1 MSAGGRQNKGY
12 TAPLAHALAG
22 ACLALAAQAL
32 AQPDAPASPAPS
44 AAPSA
49 PALEPLIY
57 SIRVNGRAAGDVVL
71 LRSADGKL
79 LARQADWDAWH
90 LARPEQ
96 PRVIDGEAYYALD
109 DAPGFAIALDA
120 QRQEAQLQ
128 FAPRAFA
135 RSVVNVRPYPRVEPQ
150 LPPGLG
156 GFLNYDFTATRTAPE
171 GAEATSQLGGLVE
184 TGLFNPRGVLTSQW
198 LGRNLTDE
206 AALGDTT
213 PRDVVR
219 LETTFTRDLP
229 DTMQTLRLGD
239 GVAGTGLWGRPV
251 RFGGVRWHRNFATQ
265 PGFITL
271 PQPSLAG
278 ETALPSV
285 LDVYVDGLRRQTL
298 EVPPGPFVVEDL
310 PTVTG
315 QGEVQVVVRDLLGRE
330 QVLTDS
336 YIAGLRQ
343 LRAGLADWSYEVGA
357 VREDFGLQSNEYGD
371 AFAAGTHRYG
381 FTDAFTGEA
390 RIEAQGSDLVAAG
403 IGGTLALRRLAVVS
417 NAVAFSHGP
426 EGSGVLNTVSLQH
439 STRRALSFGARLQ
452 AASEHFVQAGLAPGA
467 SVPERTVGANLG
479 YALRPYGRVG
489 LAYVERVERD
499 TLPDF
504 EAVTATFSTSW
515 QRASI
520 TLLAIDRLE
529 PTREWSVGVSL
540 SMPFGRSRDIV
551 GTAYRVRESA
561 DGVGS
566 SQVDARIQRGLTEH
580 EDWGYRVLASRTE
593 HDAGGETSRAEVG
606 AAMNARHG
614 SYALEAATVDETDT
628 YRATVSGAVGAL
640 GGHAFASR
648 KLTRSFAVVE
658 TGAEDIELLVNNRV
672 AGRTDADGVAVLPLL
687 QPYQRNAVQVDATN
701 VPMDVE
707 VRSGEFVAAPYYR
720 SGVLVPLD
728 VRRTRSAV
736 LVLRQR
742 DGTPVPSGAV
752 VRIAGR
758 DAEAPVGKDG
768 KAWLSGLAAGD
779 NAIEVR
785 WNGTRCAITFALPA
799 DAGVQPQ
806 LGPFTCP

>member
-1 MSAGGRQNKGY
+1 MNAGGRQYEGE
-12 TAPLAHALAG
+12 TTTLAQALAV
-22 ACLALAAQAL
+22 ACLALAAPAL
-32 AQPDAPASPAPS
+32 AQPGATPEPAPAAVAAPAPQ
-44 AAPSA
+44 
-49 PALEPLIY
+49 PLIY
-57 SIRVNGRAAGDVVL
+57 SLRVNGRAAGDVVL
-71 LRSADGKL
+71 MRTADGRL
-79 LARQADWDAWH
+79 LARQGDWDAWH
-90 LARPEQ
+90 LARPEHAHI
-96 PRVIDGEAYYALD
+96 VAGETYYALD
-109 DAPGFAIALDA
+109 DAPGFAITLDA

-135 RSVVNVRPYPRVEPQ
+135 RSVVSARPHPRVEPQ

-156 GFLNYDFTATRTAPE
+156 GFLNYDFTATRTAPD
-171 GAEATSQLGGLVE
+171 GAPASSQLAGLVE
-184 TGLFNPRGVLTSQW
+184 TGLFNPQGVLTSQW

-206 AALGDTT
+206 AALADTT
-213 PRDVVR
+213 PREVVR
-219 LETTFTRDLP
+219 LETAFTRDLP
-229 DTMQTLRLGD
+229 DSMQTLRLGD
-239 GVAGTGLWGRPV
+239 GVGGTGLWGRPV

-265 PGFITL
+265 PGFVTL
-271 PQPSLAG
+271 PQPSLGG

-357 VREDFGLQSNEYGD
+357 VREDFGLRSNEYGD

-390 RIEAQGSDLVAAG
+390 RIEAQGSDIVAAG
-403 IGGTLALRRLAVVS
+403 LGGTLALRRLAVVS

-426 EGSGVLNTVSLQH
+426 AGTGVLNTISLQH
-439 STRRALSFGARLQ
+439 SARRALSLGARLQ
-452 AASEHFVQAGLAPGA
+452 VASEDFVQAGLAPGT
-467 SVPERTVGANLG
+467 SVPERTAGANLG

-489 LAYVERVERD
+489 LAYVERAERD
-499 TLPDF
+499 LPDF

-515 QRASI
+515 RRASL

-529 PTREWSVGVSL
+529 PSREWSVGVSL
-540 SMPFGRSRDIV
+540 SLPFGRSRDIA
-551 GTAYRVRESA
+551 GTGYRVREPQEGA
-561 DGVGS
+561 GS
-566 SQVDARIQRGLTEH
+566 SQAYARIQRGLTEH
-580 EDWGYRVLASRTE
+580 EGWGYRVLASQTE
-593 HDAGGETSRAEVG
+593 DDAGGETSSAEVG
-606 AAMNARHG
+606 AAVNARYG
-614 SYALEAATVDETDT
+614 SYALEAATVEETDT
-628 YRATVSGAVGAL
+628 YRATVSGALGAL

-648 KLTRSFAVVE
+648 KLSRSFAVVE

-720 SGVLVPLD
+720 SGVLIPLD

-736 LVLRQR
+736 VALRQR
-742 DGTPVPSGAV
+742 DGAPVPSGAV
-752 VRIAGR
+752 VRISASG
-758 DAEAPVGKDG
+758 AEAPVGKDG
-768 KAWLSGLAAGD
+768 KAWLSGLAPGD
-779 NAIEVR
+779 NAIDVR
-785 WNGTRCAITFALPA
+785 WNGTQCAITFALPA